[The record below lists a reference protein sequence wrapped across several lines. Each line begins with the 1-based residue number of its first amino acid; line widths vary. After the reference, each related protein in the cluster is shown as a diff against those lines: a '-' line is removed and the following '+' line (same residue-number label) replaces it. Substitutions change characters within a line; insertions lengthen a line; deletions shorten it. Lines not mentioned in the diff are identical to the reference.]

1 MIWNWTDLPT
11 TLPKFEFLWFFPYA
25 FLKQYVFRN
34 NLLMV
39 EEMKVEI
46 MAAVENINTETLTAI
61 TENFR

>member
-1 MIWNWTDLPT
+1 
-11 TLPKFEFLWFFPYA
+11 
-25 FLKQYVFRN
+25 
-34 NLLMV
+34 MV